1 MPPLMLHL
9 LIQVFITNLLN
20 VRSINCTRMIVR
32 KVIGEYLVKDLIII
46 FVVIIL
52 VLTSITL

>member
-1 MPPLMLHL
+1 
-9 LIQVFITNLLN
+9 
-20 VRSINCTRMIVR
+20 MIVR